1 MHIIYL
7 LPRSGYVTEL
17 RSDTLWGSI
26 CWGIKHLWGDD
37 ELKKVLDSYISG
49 ATPEFVISSAFP
61 FKFQNGKRIPFFPNP
76 LKNISKSINVQNDV
90 NSILD
95 EHRLRKKLK
104 GIQYLSFE
112 DFQNTLQGTLNPE
125 ELLSRI
131 QEEYENKTKFDK
143 IPNRT
148 DEYEPLPTTI
158 INAPPELIEN
168 SVMTHNTIDRLNGG
182 TLGLAVEGEDEKAGQ
197 LFHAEEQYWRSKY
210 GAKEDELKNGIF
222 FLVKGNTDKVLAALR
237 LLRDWGIGADR
248 TTGKG
253 SFDFEIEDFSLNE
266 PDIKSSNA
274 VMNLSL
280 FHPTE
285 AELISLKGIQYQL
298 EPREGYVGFTRERR
312 IKQPRMYFKE
322 GSVFELPTSYSSN
335 SIMGCIREQKFD
347 DLHRPP
353 HPVWDNGMGFMVNL
367 KWNQQ

>member
-7 LPRSGYVTEL
+7 LPRSGYVTDL

-76 LKNISKSINVQNDV
+76 LKTVSKPVDSHNDVKSI
-90 NSILD
+90 LT

-104 GIQYLSFE
+104 GVQYLGLE
-112 DFQNTLQGTLNPE
+112 DFQDALQGILTE
-125 ELLSRI
+125 EQLLTRLR
-131 QEEYENKTKFDK
+131 EEHENKINFDK
-143 IPNRT
+143 IPNRKE
-148 DEYEPLPTTI
+148 EYEPLPATI
-158 INAPPELIEN
+158 KNAPPELIEN
-168 SVMTHNTIDRLNGG
+168 SVMTHNTIDRLKGG
-182 TLGLAVEGEDEKAGQ
+182 TLGLEIEGEDEKAGQ

-210 GAKEDELKNGIF
+210 GVKEDDLKNGLF
-222 FLVKGNTDKVLAALR
+222 FLAKGNTDKILAVLR

-253 SFDFEIEDFSLNE
+253 SFDFEIEEFPLNE

-280 FHPTE
+280 FQPTKE
-285 AELISLKGIQYQL
+285 ELTTLKGIQYQL
-298 EPREGYVGFTRERR
+298 EPREGYVGFARERR

-322 GSVFELPTSYSSN
+322 GSVFELPNNYSKSTV
-335 SIMGCIREQKFD
+335 MGCIREQEFD
-347 DLHRPP
+347 TLHQPP